1 MNHVVAIT
9 KHKATVTITPVNCLA
24 SWASRGINFQQRRLL
39 RRRFQINFISA
50 RLIFS
55 LSLFIYLS
63 ISSFTF
69 HSLRRFRESL
79 PPRVLCVQHALF
91 VEYVA
96 IIDMTEE
103 TIGLWSNSLIV
114 ILNIIPSSFFL
125 NRVILNKARLKPRPI
140 RYRFL

>member
-96 IIDMTEE
+96 IIDMT
-103 TIGLWSNSLIV
+103 GRRDNRALIEQ
-114 ILNIIPSSFFL
+114 PYCDFKYYSFFFL
-125 NRVILNKARLKPRPI
+125 FKPSD
-140 RYRFL
+140 LE